1 LRGTPD
7 EPLIQPGD
15 TPGHPMAAWFAD
27 RRRFRGEHYATRPE
41 RIRSRGASAALTIV
55 QNESL
60 FLPIWL
66 GYYSRF
72 FDPEDIYVLDHDS
85 DDGSTAAGGFVR
97 IPVSH
102 PTFDNTWMVSTVER
116 LQRELLER
124 YEVVLVVDVDEI
136 VAPDPAWGTLE
147 DYLARFDEDWVNC
160 LGYEVLHMRER
171 EPPFTPGVPVL
182 EQRGWWYPN
191 DLYDKPSIARIPL
204 EWRPGFHG
212 RRDYHF
218 NLDPDL
224 RLIHLHR
231 MDYDICRA
239 RHERWTAMPWNEKD
253 LEAGWGTHNRVTQ
266 NGEFERWFYTDSTA
280 PGIRVLPEPVPERW
294 RAVV

>member
-1 LRGTPD
+1 
-7 EPLIQPGD
+7 
-15 TPGHPMAAWFAD
+15 MAAWFAD
-27 RRRFRGEHYATRPE
+27 RRRFRSEHYASRPE
-41 RIRSRGASAALTIV
+41 RIRSRGGSAALTIV

-116 LQRELLER
+116 HQRELLER

-171 EPPFTPGVPVL
+171 EPPFSPGVPVL

-231 MDYDICRA
+231 MDYDTCQA
-239 RHERWTAMPWNEKD
+239 RHERWTARPWNAKD

-266 NGEFERWFYTDSTA
+266 NGEFERWFYNDSTA

>member
-1 LRGTPD
+1 MD
-7 EPLIQPGD
+7 EPLLERGD

-27 RRRFRGEHYATRPE
+27 QRRVRREHYASRPD
-41 RIRSRGASAALTIV
+41 RIRSRGGSAALTIA

-72 FDPEDIYVLDHDS
+72 FDPDDIYVLDHDS
-85 DDGSTAAGGFVR
+85 DDGSTADGGFVR

-102 PTFDNTWMVSTVER
+102 ETFDNTWMVSTVEHH
-116 LQRELLER
+116 QRELLER

-160 LGYEVLHMRER
+160 LGYEVLHMRDR
-171 EPPFTPGVPVL
+171 EPPFDPGTPVL

-212 RRDYHF
+212 RTDYHF

-231 MDYDICRA
+231 MDYDICQA
-239 RHERWTAMPWNEKD
+239 RHARWTRSDWNPKD

-266 NGEFERWFYTDSTA
+266 DAEFEQWFYTDSTA
-280 PGIRVLPEPVPERW
+280 PGIRVLPEPITEPW

>member
-1 LRGTPD
+1 LRGPPD

-27 RRRFRGEHYATRPE
+27 RRRARRKHYGSRPE
-41 RIRSRGASAALTIV
+41 RIRSRGGSAALTIA

-72 FDPEDIYVLDHDS
+72 FDAEDIYVLDHDS

-116 LQRELLER
+116 HQRELLER

-171 EPPFTPGVPVL
+171 EPPFTAGVPVL

-191 DLYDKPSIARIPL
+191 DLYHK
-204 EWRPGFHG
+204 
-212 RRDYHF
+212 
-218 NLDPDL
+218 
-224 RLIHLHR
+224 
-231 MDYDICRA
+231 
-239 RHERWTAMPWNEKD
+239 RWTARPWNEKD